1 MLSQTNLLIY
11 ICNLKTR
18 KYIVFFS
25 ISFVCMFI
33 TLFYVPIL
41 FNMSIGRFPAL
52 QECPRRLFWCFLR
65 CEKNQND
72 RFYDSCVARMFPT
85 TVLVIPALRV
95 ELKRPILLFRK
106 AQNSFFRSIT
116 FKNLFNTNIKMKK
129 WKKNKNSQA
138 FLLLA

>member
-1 MLSQTNLLIY
+1 MLFRLIACKPLLSGHFSKFGISLYEIFSLQCEKSFKNPFSNKFSYLYLQTKDKKIL
-11 ICNLKTR
+11 C
-18 KYIVFFS
+18 FFS

-72 RFYDSCVARMFPT
+72 CFYDSRAARRTKM
-85 TVLVIPALRV
+85 TVFMIPASQECSR
-95 ELKRPILLFRK
+95 RPF
-106 AQNSFFRSIT
+106 
-116 FKNLFNTNIKMKK
+116 
-129 WKKNKNSQA
+129 
-138 FLLLA
+138 